1 MKIKNDKEDFCST
14 VLSSAL
20 ANNSRIAYGKGWRCF
35 QSYCSQNKIDPLAA
49 SPDMLVDFFITLATK
64 PKSNTSNTLSMGT
77 VVLYKSAINHKYR
90 ERGLVSPANHPKVD
104 AVLQGLKRICGMK
117 PRQVK
122 ALSEHNLREM
132 LTVCDHL
139 SGKPGYRLIGI
150 RDGAILAVGFAGALR
165 RSELCG
171 LATTD
176 VEMLPQE
183 DGVCERKMFLYI
195 RKSKTDQIGCG
206 QKIAIPEGVRIRPID
221 RLQTW
226 LRESGIS
233 TGPLFQTMRRGGAL
247 RGLPLHHSD
256 IPRLVKRYAAEI
268 GIDPQDVSGHSLRAG
283 FVTSAAIHRARLD
296 KIMEVTRH
304 VNPSTV
310 MKYIRDADS
319 FRDHAGEGFL

>member
-1 MKIKNDKEDFCST
+1 MKTKNDKDFCNV

-20 ANNSRIAYGKGWRCF
+20 AKNSRIAYAKGWRCF
-35 QSYCSQNKIDPLAA
+35 QSYCALNNINPLTV
-49 SPDMLVDFFITLATK
+49 SPDMLADFFISLATK
-64 PKSNTSNTLSMGT
+64 PQPDTGNMLSMGT
-77 VVLYKSAINHKYR
+77 VVLYKSAINQKFR
-90 ERGLVSPANHPKVD
+90 ERGLVSPANHPKID

-122 ALSEHNLREM
+122 ALSEQNLREM
-132 LTVCDHL
+132 LAVCDDL
-139 SGKPGYRLIGI
+139 SRRSGYRLIGI

-171 LATTD
+171 LVTTD

-195 RKSKTDQIGCG
+195 RRSKTDQMGSG
-206 QKIAIPEGVRIRPID
+206 QKIAIPGGIRIKPID
-221 RLQTW
+221 RLQAW
-226 LRESGIS
+226 LKESGIKA
-233 TGPLFQTMRRGGAL
+233 GPLFQTMRRGGAL

-268 GIDPQDVSGHSLRAG
+268 GLDPRNVSGHSLRAG
-283 FVTSAAIHRARLD
+283 FVTTAAIHRARLD

>member
-1 MKIKNDKEDFCST
+1 MKNNNEKEDVCST

-20 ANNSRIAYGKGWRCF
+20 AKNSRVAYDKGWQCF
-35 QSYCSQNKIDPLAA
+35 HSYCSENKIDPLAA
-49 SPDMLVDFFITLATK
+49 SPDMLADFFIAIATK
-64 PKSNTSNTLSMGT
+64 PKSSTGHTLSMGT
-77 VVLYKSAINHKYR
+77 VILYKNAINHKYR
-90 ERGLVSPANHPKVD
+90 ERGLMSPANHPKVE
-104 AVLQGLKRICGMK
+104 AVLQGLKRIRGMK

-122 ALSEHNLREM
+122 ALSEHDLREM
-132 LTVCDHL
+132 LAVCDRL

-150 RDGAILAVGFAGALR
+150 RDGAILAIGFAGALR

-171 LATTD
+171 LAATD

-183 DGVCERKMFLYI
+183 DGVRERRMFLYI
-195 RKSKTDQIGCG
+195 RKSKTDQTGRG

-226 LRESGIS
+226 LKESGI
-233 TGPLFQTMRRGGAL
+233 TAGPLFQAMRRGGAL
-247 RGLPLHHSD
+247 RGLALPHSA
-256 IPRLVKRYAAEI
+256 IPRLVKRYAEAI
-268 GIDPQDVSGHSLRAG
+268 GLDPRDVSGHSLRAG
-283 FVTSAAIHRARLD
+283 FVTSAAIHHARLD